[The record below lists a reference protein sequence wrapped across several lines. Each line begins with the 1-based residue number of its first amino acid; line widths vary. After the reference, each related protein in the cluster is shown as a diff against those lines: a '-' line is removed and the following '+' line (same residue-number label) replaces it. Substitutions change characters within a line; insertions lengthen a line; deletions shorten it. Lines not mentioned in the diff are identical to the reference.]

1 MDELTHWSTNMQSQL
16 LVTAEKKYLQ
26 RVVPTLRGYHLLLLG
41 SHKALNW
48 LPEHCL
54 HAFTLSPTLTQF
66 PQTHIQTNFET
77 LPLRQASIDAAIAP
91 YLLEYTHDALS
102 LLSEL
107 SRVLI
112 PEGRLIILG
121 INRWHPWSWLNA
133 PHSPNTLMLWR
144 LKKLLYDLDFSII
157 NITRL
162 HYGAIYGIDAQKH
175 IHAVTPLRP
184 HWNKPLIEKAWQPTV
199 RKAG

>member
-1 MDELTHWSTNMQSQL
+1 MEELTHWSTKLQSCSL
-16 LVTAEKKYLQ
+16 ITAEKKYLQ

-41 SHKALNW
+41 SHKAITW

-54 HAFTLSPTLTQF
+54 HAFTLSPHLPQF
-66 PQTHIQTNFET
+66 AQSHIQTHFGT

-91 YLLEYTHDALS
+91 YLLEYTHDSLS
-102 LLSEL
+102 LLNEL

-121 INRWHPWSWLNA
+121 INRWHPWSWLN
-133 PHSPNTLMLWR
+133 SPRPTNTLMLWQLR
-144 LKKLLYDLDFSII
+144 KLLYESDFSINKI
-157 NITRL
+157 SRL

-184 HWNKPLIEKAWQPTV
+184 HWNKPLLEKVWQPTV